1 MTWFY
6 YVVKLVL
13 WVVFRIGFG
22 LEVRGQEHVPKRGPC
37 ILASNHVS
45 FLDPPLVGVAAPRR
59 ATFMA
64 RADLYRYFWLGL
76 FLRGVGAVSLRRGEA
91 DVGAVREALKRLRLG
106 QAVAIFPEGGR
117 QPSGA
122 LGQAKRGVG
131 LLAAMGRA
139 PIVPVLVRGTFE
151 ALPRGAS
158 SLRRAKI
165 RVAFGPPI
173 PYTEAPLASRD
184 HQERLAEAVTSAW
197 HRLAEYHP

>member
-1 MTWFY
+1 VWYALAKFI
-6 YVVKLVL
+6 L
-13 WVVFRIGFG
+13 WLFFRLGFG
-22 LEVRGQEHVPKRGPC
+22 LEVSGQEHVPKRGPC

-64 RADLYRYFWLGL
+64 RADLYQHFWLGL
-76 FLRGVGAVSLRRGEA
+76 FLTGIGAVPLRRGEA
-91 DVGAVREALKRLRLG
+91 DVGAVRAALTCLRRG
-106 QAVAIFPEGGR
+106 EVVAIFPEGGR
-117 QPSGA
+117 QPSGS

-151 ALPRGAS
+151 ALPRGGE

-173 PYTEAPLASRD
+173 PYTEAPLAARD
-184 HQERLAEAVTSAW
+184 HHERLAEAVTSAW
-197 HRLAEYHP
+197 RRLAERNP